1 MDNLTCI
8 EDIARETIGR
18 VVNRDPLTIAPDTT
32 LGELAPSGVITLL
45 RHLERQ
51 FRLPEQ
57 SLTLSPANNFGELIN
72 CVAELR
78 NA

>member
-32 LGELAPSGVITLL
+32 LGELAPSGVTPLL

-57 SLTLSPANNFGELIN
+57 SLTLSPASNFGELIN